1 MCKFVAYLSQA
12 VPRLVGGNRRAELRH
27 LVPNGYPQSMDDPA
41 VSLLGVIAL
50 AGAFGRALLQLL
62 QQRGEL

>member
-1 MCKFVAYLSQA
+1 
-12 VPRLVGGNRRAELRH
+12 
-27 LVPNGYPQSMDDPA
+27 MDDPA

-50 AGAFGRALLQLL
+50 AGAFGRELLQLL